1 MLWCSPIDLH
11 KYRLIRCGALREQD
25 RSSCMSVAALA
36 PQPGW
41 TVADACAAPGNKT
54 TQAAAYVGA
63 TGSVLAC
70 ERDPRRFE
78 ILEVLPY
85 FHVHSH
91 RSSRHAVAV
100 AFALIFASLMPVL
113 PPLPSGNHQQ
123 NEMRK
128 HPRIQR

>member
-1 MLWCSPIDLH
+1 
-11 KYRLIRCGALREQD
+11 
-25 RSSCMSVAALA
+25 MSVAALA

-85 FHVHSH
+85 FHT
-91 RSSRHAVAV
+91 RIRTAPV
-100 AFALIFASLMPVL
+100 AFAFNFASLMPVL
-113 PPLPSGNHQQ
+113 PLLPSGDHQQ